1 MTKLPAEVVAS
12 ALAVTTIFI
21 SMTAF
26 HFPPWAIFI
35 TWAGTFAA
43 GGPSASLLKKFWPT
57 MAVGGIFACLIVL
70 CFKLSA
76 QYLSGS
82 AQIAAECVILFTL
95 NGSMML
101 LGRLPALSFV
111 PGMFFGFASYFATL
125 FGGFGP
131 APGDPF
137 AALAASLLMNA
148 LGPIYAW
155 ITATYGAH
163 HGHQAEAQ
171 IRLGSASHSAEEAVS

>member
-43 GGPSASLLKKFWPT
+43 GGPTPSLLKKFWPT
-57 MAVGGIFACLIVL
+57 MTIGGVFACIIVL
-70 CFKLSA
+70 CF
-76 QYLSGS
+76 QLSGQYFS
-82 AQIAAECVILFTL
+82 GTAQIVAECVILFSL
-95 NGSMML
+95 NASMML
-101 LGRLPALSFV
+101 LGRLPAFSFI
-111 PGMFFGFASYFATL
+111 PGMFFGFASFFATF

-131 APGDPF
+131 APGNLL

-148 LGPIYAW
+148 LGPVYAW
-155 ITATYGAH
+155 ITVNFAAH
-163 HGHQAEAQ
+163 HGDHGAKQA
-171 IRLGSASHSAEEAVS
+171 AS